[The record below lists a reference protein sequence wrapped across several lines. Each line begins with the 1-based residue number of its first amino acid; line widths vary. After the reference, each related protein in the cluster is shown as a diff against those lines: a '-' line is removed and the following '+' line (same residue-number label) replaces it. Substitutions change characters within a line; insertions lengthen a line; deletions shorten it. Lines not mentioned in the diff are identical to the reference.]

1 MSVAAARR
9 TQRAHNGGAGWSW
22 ILFPVLR
29 EGTLNTINAYV
40 AIVALT
46 SLGVGCSQIVGFKD
60 VSVANDAPVV
70 DKPVVDAPVVD
81 APVVDAPQDI
91 KPDAQIDAPPPKLWV
106 FVTNAG
112 FTGDFAVPDGAR
124 KTVDIK
130 CQDMY
135 NLSFTARGC
144 TNIHAVI
151 QINENDDVLARMAT
165 NFQIPRSSEVLR
177 ATDETPVTDKWDTLV
192 SPTGVLGAPVVVATT
207 SSPTVPFW
215 SGRGTNTDLQCS
227 AWTSAASTVSGST
240 GDATKVNA
248 WMAQG
253 TFGCNNF
260 NQHLLCVCW

>member
-1 MSVAAARR
+1 M
-9 TQRAHNGGAGWSW
+9 
-22 ILFPVLR
+22 ILPIANLNEFEPTPRFFTLRSGSALVL
-29 EGTLNTINAYV
+29 A
-40 AIVALT
+40 
-46 SLGVGCSQIVGFKD
+46 SFGVGCSQIVGFKD
-60 VSVANDAPVV
+60 VSLVDAPVV

-81 APVVDAPQDI
+81 APVVDAPVVDAPQDT
-91 KPDAQIDAPPPKLWV
+91 KPDAQIDAPPQKLWV

-151 QINENDDVLARMAT
+151 QIDENDDSLARMAI
-165 NFQIPRSSEVLR
+165 NFPIPRSSEVLR

-192 SPTGVLGAPVVVATT
+192 SPTGVLGAPVVAATT
-207 SSPTVPFW
+207 ASPTVPFW
-215 SGRGTNTDLQCS
+215 SGRGVNTNLQCS